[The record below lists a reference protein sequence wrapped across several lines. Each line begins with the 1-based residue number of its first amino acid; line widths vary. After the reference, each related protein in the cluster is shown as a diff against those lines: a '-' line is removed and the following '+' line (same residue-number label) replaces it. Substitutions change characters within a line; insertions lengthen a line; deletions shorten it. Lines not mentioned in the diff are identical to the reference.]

1 MPLLLSSC
9 STLSRSLSLSLS
21 LKARLGCTD
30 AVIVSMESQN
40 KASLPVMDGLE
51 RRVASR
57 SEGARTCDLLLRVLA
72 LVLTLAAAIVLGV
85 DKQTKVVPI
94 KILDT
99 LPPISLPVS
108 AKWHYLPAFTYSVAS
123 NAIACSYAALSLA
136 LSVSGK
142 KGMMSIVVVL
152 DLLMVALLF
161 SSNGAA
167 LAIGLMGYQ
176 GNSHVRWTKVC
187 NVFGRFCNQVAVSI
201 SLSLLGSIVFLL
213 LVGITSL
220 RLLKKSK

>member
-1 MPLLLSSC
+1 
-9 STLSRSLSLSLS
+9 
-21 LKARLGCTD
+21 
-30 AVIVSMESQN
+30 MESQN

-51 RRVASR
+51 RRVASQ

-94 KILDT
+94 KVVDT
-99 LPPISLPVS
+99 LPAINLAVS
-108 AKWHYLPAFTYSVAS
+108 ARWHYLPAFTYSVAS
-123 NAIACSYAALSLA
+123 NAIACSYAALSLVLA
-136 LSVSGK
+136 VSGK
-142 KGMMSIVVVL
+142 KVIMSIVVVL
-152 DLLMVALLF
+152 DLLMVAMLF

-201 SLSLLGSIVFLL
+201 ALSLLGSILFLL

-220 RLLKKSK
+220 RLLKKSQ